1 MIVRFYDYNELEVAN
16 VSYITCKSKPKQV
29 GQNKINEDL

>member
-16 VSYITCKSKPKQV
+16 VSYMYVKPKQV
-29 GQNKINEDL
+29 GEKINEDL